1 MQIFVKSALESAFVL
16 HGVVL
21 LWLTV
26 LLLPV
31 PLSLL
36 ALVLLYSPHG

>member
-26 LLLPV
+26 LLPL

-36 ALVLLYSPHG
+36 ALVLPYSPHG